1 MPVSSRVQAP
11 DQLVGGARVRRVDS
25 GPLIPARPRPGPT
38 QPAGQDIARWAWDGR
53 QATRVIEATSEGV
66 LVISWDGICEY
77 ANESA
82 HRLLAVPSGSLIG
95 SDVHAL
101 IHAPHAGHGC
111 VFKDRFADTGE
122 VGFRGSDL
130 FRCGDGRTMHVDVT
144 FNQATGR
151 GPIRS
156 VACLFSDASSRIN
169 RELALKDALA
179 QQTAAAAQL
188 RDLNAQKADIIAT
201 VSHELRT
208 PLFSVMGYLELVLES
223 PDLSKDTRSHLNV
236 IDQNARR
243 LLSQVESLLLIS
255 RIESGRITHNRVPF
269 DLVEV
274 INAVARTQACELK
287 KKNQQL
293 TVELDV
299 PDGTPVM
306 VDGDSTQVDRVL
318 LNLLSN
324 AVKFTGDNGSV
335 YMTVNTSPSW
345 VMVQVVDTG
354 MGIPKAEQ
362 PRLFEKFFRSSLS
375 QNEAT
380 SGTGL
385 GLAIVKAIVT
395 EHGGTIAVESEEG
408 VGTAVAFTL
417 PRAH

>member
-1 MPVSSRVQAP
+1 
-11 DQLVGGARVRRVDS
+11 VRRVDS
-25 GPLIPARPRPGPT
+25 GPAIAAPRLAPT
-38 QPAGQDIARWAWDGR
+38 QPAQPAGQDGQDIARWAWDGR

-66 LVISWDGICEY
+66 LVIAWDGTCEY
-77 ANESA
+77 ANDSA

-95 SDVHAL
+95 LDVHAL
-101 IHAPHAGHGC
+101 IHASHAGHGC
-111 VFKDRFADTGE
+111 VFKDRFVDAGE
-122 VGFRGSDL
+122 IAFRGSDL
-130 FRCGDGRTMHVDVT
+130 FRCGDGRTIHVDVT
-144 FNQATGR
+144 FNTATER

-156 VACLFSDASSRIN
+156 VVCLFSDASVRIN
-169 RELALKDALA
+169 QELALQDALA

-188 RDLNAQKADIIAT
+188 RDLNAQKSDFIAT

-223 PDLSKDTRSHLNV
+223 PDLAKDTRSHLNV

-255 RIESGRITHNRVPF
+255 RIESGRVTHNRVPF

-274 INAVARTQACELK
+274 INSVVETQAPALR

-335 YMTVNTSPSW
+335 YLTVNTSPSW
-345 VMVQVVDTG
+345 VQVQVVDTG

-362 PRLFEKFFRSSLS
+362 TRLFEKFFRSSLS
-375 QNEAT
+375 QDQAT
-380 SGTGL
+380 PGTGL
-385 GLAIVKAIVT
+385 GLTIVKAIVT

-417 PRAH
+417 PRVH

>member
-1 MPVSSRVQAP
+1 
-11 DQLVGGARVRRVDS
+11 VRRVDS
-25 GPLIPARPRPGPT
+25 GPTIATRPRSKPAP
-38 QPAGQDIARWAWDGR
+38 PAGQGDIARWAWDGR

-66 LVISWDGICEY
+66 LVISWDGTCEY

-101 IHAPHAGHGC
+101 IHASHAGHGC
-111 VFKDRFADTGE
+111 VFKDRFADTGDIA
-122 VGFRGSDL
+122 FRGSDL
-130 FRCGDGRTMHVDVT
+130 FRCADGRTIHVDVT
-144 FNQATGR
+144 FNTATER

-156 VACLFSDASSRIN
+156 VVCLFSDASVRIN
-169 RELALKDALA
+169 QELALQDALA

-188 RDLNAQKADIIAT
+188 RDLNAQKSDFIAT

-223 PDLSKDTRSHLNV
+223 PDLAMDTRSHLEV
-236 IDQNARR
+236 IDQNAKR

-255 RIESGRITHNRVPF
+255 RIESGRIALTRVPF

-274 INAVARTQACELK
+274 INSVAQTQAYALR

-299 PDGTPVM
+299 PGDTPVM

-324 AVKFTGDNGSV
+324 AVKFTGENGSV
-335 YMTVNTSPSW
+335 YVTVNTSPSW
-345 VMVQVVDTG
+345 VQVQVVDTG
-354 MGIPKAEQ
+354 MGIPEAEQ

-375 QNEAT
+375 QDQAT
-380 SGTGL
+380 PGTGL
-385 GLAIVKAIVT
+385 GLAIVKAIVD
-395 EHGGTIAVESEEG
+395 EHGGMIAVESEEG

-417 PRAH
+417 PRALSTPG